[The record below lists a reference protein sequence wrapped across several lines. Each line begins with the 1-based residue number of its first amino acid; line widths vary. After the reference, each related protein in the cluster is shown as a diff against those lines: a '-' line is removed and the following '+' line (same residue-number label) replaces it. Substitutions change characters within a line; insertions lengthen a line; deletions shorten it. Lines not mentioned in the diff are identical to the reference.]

1 MRRWHYLA
9 LAFGLA
15 LGCDTVFSPDS
26 ARLNRVDRCA
36 DLEND
41 VINGPNA
48 NVRAAAFQQWKQL
61 CGSGSSDI
69 PQDDSPQRS

>member
-1 MRRWHYLA
+1 MTRWLYLA
-9 LAFGLA
+9 LAAGL
-15 LGCDTVFSPDS
+15 LVGCDTVYSPDS

-41 VINGPNA
+41 VVNGPNA
-48 NVRAAAFQQWKQL
+48 NVRSAAFQQWKRL
-61 CGSGSSDI
+61 CSSGSDGT